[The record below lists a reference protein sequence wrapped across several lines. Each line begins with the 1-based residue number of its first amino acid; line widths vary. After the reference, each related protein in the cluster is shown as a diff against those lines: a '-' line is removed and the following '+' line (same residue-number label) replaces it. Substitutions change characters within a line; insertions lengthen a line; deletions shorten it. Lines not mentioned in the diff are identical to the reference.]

1 MMQFFIFAVA
11 FASLRETSDVHKKH
25 HEKRSANLVWHK
37 HGTKTKHT
45 HKMWTMV
52 GGCKGKK
59 EPGAGMDSTL
69 GLKKVYKDG
78 YFHLRC
84 MMDKMEDA
92 ADWHDELQRE
102 HKYNIDTN
110 VTIVR
115 YTDRVDSEKQQA
127 MTPSVC
133 FEFCRTVPD
142 MLHFGLTNG
151 RDCYCTPYFDAMES
165 DSSECDSTCEGS
177 PTQMCGGKVKSSL
190 FGMHS
195 CMNKGEKL
203 GDISGKVEDVMDD
216 LEDELSSLTSVAG
229 NLQGV
234 GSMIQEI
241 AGEFGDPAASNL
253 MQESKVFAGEVE
265 KFIKDNTKVAGDM
278 KKAMLAA
285 GAMKGKDLTK
295 FENADKADE
304 ALKTL
309 MEEVDKAEEATEKI
323 DAIGKLALPE
333 NEDTKGKAELY
344 RPVMYFAATRRW

>member
-151 RDCYCTPYFDAMES
+151 RDCYCTPYFMQGTGDGVCDAGCEG
-165 DSSECDSTCEGS
+165 DSSITCGNTNGMADIYE
-177 PTQMCGGKVKSSL
+177 
-190 FGMHS
+190 MHS
-195 CMNKGEKL
+195 CN
-203 GDISGKVEDVMDD
+203 DI
-216 LEDELSSLTSVAG
+216 LEDAETTFDAAVEVYEDGWDMYDYAYEVLDGTKAATDDIDKKEMRDGMMEFSTFINKEMMTLDDTLDECATLMTELEDLATA
-229 NLQGV
+229 
-234 GSMIQEI
+234 
-241 AGEFGDPAASNL
+241 ADPETLDYDVLGPIDEA
-253 MQESKVFAGEVE
+253 
-265 KFIKDNTKVAGDM
+265 KDAVKTCAKAMKEQTKVT
-278 KKAMLAA
+278 
-285 GAMKGKDLTK
+285 KDIV
-295 FENADKADE
+295 ES
-304 ALKTL
+304 
-309 MEEVDKAEEATEKI
+309 
-323 DAIGKLALPE
+323 PE
-333 NEDTKGKAELY
+333 
-344 RPVMYFAATRRW
+344 FAATLAVADLDLDAVIALA

>member
-1 MMQFFIFAVA
+1 
-11 FASLRETSDVHKKH
+11 
-25 HEKRSANLVWHK
+25 
-37 HGTKTKHT
+37 
-45 HKMWTMV
+45 MV

-151 RDCYCTPYFDAMES
+151 RDCYCTPYFMQGTGDGVCDAGCEG
-165 DSSECDSTCEGS
+165 DSSITCGNTNGMADIYEMHACNDVIEDAKAAFTAATDLYNEGYDMYDYAFEVLDG
-177 PTQMCGGKVKSSL
+177 TKAATD
-190 FGMHS
+190 
-195 CMNKGEKL
+195 
-203 GDISGKVEDVMDD
+203 DIDTKEMMT
-216 LEDELSSLTSVAG
+216 LEDTL
-229 NLQGV
+229 
-234 GSMIQEI
+234 
-241 AGEFGDPAASNL
+241 
-253 MQESKVFAGEVE
+253 
-265 KFIKDNTKVAGDM
+265 
-278 KKAMLAA
+278 
-285 GAMKGKDLTK
+285 
-295 FENADKADE
+295 DE
-304 ALKTL
+304 CETL
-309 MEEVDKAEEATEKI
+309 MTELEDLATAA
-323 DAIGKLALPE
+323 DPE
-333 NEDTKGKAELY
+333 TLD
-344 RPVMYFAATRRW
+344 